1 MISKIVPFQRL
12 EKCKLLYDF
21 VVLKIFENAWFEFF
35 ECNYEYALKA
45 LTTLADYNVMGTF
58 NTKKRKVLLRIDQN
72 LMWQTIARIAAGAWY
87 ESVPNQT
94 FMHAGSCHI

>member
-1 MISKIVPFQRL
+1 MVGIFQ
-12 EKCKLLYDF
+12 
-21 VVLKIFENAWFEFF
+21 
-35 ECNYEYALKA
+35 A

-72 LMWQTIARIAAGAWY
+72 LMCQSIARIAAGAWY

-94 FMHAGSCHI
+94 FMHAAPVISKFWWPQKDGFVVLAL